1 MPALNEWEIW
11 LLVAVILVLGS
22 AGGLLL
28 RAVNAREEIN
38 TFKRSRAGEAFIQ
51 QRSESI
57 GLGCLLQL
65 LGLAVCIGAIFSL
78 QPLIGLI
85 GICLLIIGGR
95 KSRWLQCSACTGRIA
110 EKTATICPHCRSP
123 LG

>member
-1 MPALNEWEIW
+1 MTALSETEIW
-11 LLVAVILVLGS
+11 LAWAAVLVVGC
-22 AGGLLL
+22 AGGLVL
-28 RAVNAREEIN
+28 RAVNAREETN
-38 TFKRSRAGEAFIQ
+38 AFKRARGGEAFIQ
-51 QRSESI
+51 ERSESL

-65 LGLAVCIGAIFSL
+65 IGLAVVIGAIFSL

-85 GICLLIIGGR
+85 GVCLLIIGGR

-110 EKTATICPHCRSP
+110 EKTATICPHCRSR